1 MMTEKQLIAKLIEL
15 QEHPE
20 QLTDELTQQILNN
33 KEMRELVEQMAFTKR
48 TFVHEELKNKEET
61 LSVDD
66 EWVKFVASHHD
77 ELYVS
82 DDEEKPH
89 SSLFI
94 LHTPIRK
101 IAASFIG
108 ILLASGIAFATI
120 QIVRKAN
127 THQWQ
132 TTQTEKQS
140 PMESATSLS
149 GDTIKVDSIPMEPR
163 IFNNVTL
170 EQMLAEIAN
179 AYHVGID
186 FQNDEVRALRFHFV
200 WKHEDSLVRI
210 VEKLNTFE
218 TVNITIENEKLIVR

>member
-1 MMTEKQLIAKLIEL
+1 MTEKQLIAKLIEL

-20 QLTDELTQQILNN
+20 QLSDEQLQQILNN

-48 TFVHEELKNKEET
+48 AFVHEELKNKKET
-61 LSVDD
+61 FSVED
-66 EWVKFVASHHD
+66 EWAKFAANHHN
-77 ELYVS
+77 ELYAS
-82 DDEEKPH
+82 DDDVKPH
-89 SSLFI
+89 SSIFSLR
-94 LHTPIRK
+94 TPIHK

-120 QIVRKAN
+120 HIVRNASSRE
-127 THQWQ
+127 WQ
-132 TTQTEKQS
+132 ATQTEKPS
-140 PMESATSLS
+140 PIESAPSLS
-149 GDTIKVDSIPMEPR
+149 VDTIKADTIPMEPK

-170 EQMLAEIAN
+170 EQMLTEIAN

-200 WKHEDSLVRI
+200 WKREDSLVRI

-218 TVNITIENEKLIVR
+218 TVNIAIENEKLIVR

>member
-1 MMTEKQLIAKLIEL
+1 MTEKQLIAKLIEL

-20 QLTDELTQQILNN
+20 QLTDELIQQILNN

-48 TFVHEELKNKEET
+48 TFVHEELKNKDET

-66 EWVKFVASHHD
+66 EWAKFAVSHHE
-77 ELYVS
+77 ELYAS

-132 TTQTEKQS
+132 TIQTEKQL
-140 PMESATSLS
+140 PMESAPSLS
-149 GDTIKVDSIPMEPR
+149 EDTIKVDSIPMEPR

-170 EQMLAEIAN
+170 EQMLTEIAN

-200 WKHEDSLVRI
+200 WKREDSLVRI